1 MRYIVIAKKMPENKV
16 LVKFVSENLVEDVH
30 KLLDVDTGKVKGIYF
45 YVYSYE
51 PVSTRKLLVGFSLD
65 DIKVYEEKKKQ
76 YMAVLRRFDDLRQD
90 VEELENILNRAWK
103 KIEELTWKN
112 LN

>member
-1 MRYIVIAKKMPENKV
+1 
-16 LVKFVSENLVEDVH
+16 
-30 KLLDVDTGKVKGIYF
+30 
-45 YVYSYE
+45 
-51 PVSTRKLLVGFSLD
+51 
-65 DIKVYEEKKKQ
+65 
-76 YMAVLRRFDDLRQD
+76 MAVLRRFDDLRQD